1 MLTPLIVVVV
11 LLCVLSRIFHRDLT
25 ISLIVFTARG
35 RDFLQ
40 LNEIP
45 SFRPTAFPVAEPAT
59 PIELGPAPT
68 ESPIS
73 IAVTPSA
80 EPGTAEVTPEPI
92 ADLAPSSAPIGLG
105 PAPTESPISIAVT
118 PSAEPGTA
126 EVTPKPIADLAP
138 SSAPIAVGPTADIE
152 STPSTSP
159 VELPTS
165 SPVDF
170 PTSIASEREIYYHQ
184 VRASFNLFFFF
195 PAIQIGTIF
204 SLIIYLK
211 NFGRFFA
218 TVCYRHFAGT
228 SCVFPS

>member
-59 PIELGPAPT
+59 PIE
-68 ESPIS
+68 
-73 IAVTPSA
+73 
-80 EPGTAEVTPEPI
+80 
-92 ADLAPSSAPIGLG
+92 LG